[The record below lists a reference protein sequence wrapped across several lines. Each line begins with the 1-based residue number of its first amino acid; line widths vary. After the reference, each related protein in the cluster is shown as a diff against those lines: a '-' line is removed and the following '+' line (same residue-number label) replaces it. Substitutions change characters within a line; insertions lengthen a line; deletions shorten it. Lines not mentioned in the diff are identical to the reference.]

1 MTFNEFIQ
9 NIEEITTKYGFEK
22 YPVDPT
28 VNTHHYYIP
37 VGKTKVS
44 FYFYEVNN
52 ANFVLNGC
60 FRGLHEYTSIK
71 GTHVISSNYEDV
83 CCDKFEDLDLT
94 LFENWIK
101 SQMEVVARHNQYLK
115 DKAVKK
121 NLKKASKDFK

>member
-9 NIEEITTKYGFEK
+9 NIDEIALKYGFEK

-28 VNTHHYYIP
+28 VNTHHYYMP

-44 FYFYEVNN
+44 FYFYEVHN
-52 ANFVLNGC
+52 ANFGLNGN

-71 GTHVISSNYEDV
+71 GTHIISSNYEDV
-83 CCDKFEDLDLT
+83 CYDKFEDLDLK

-101 SQMEVVARHNQYLK
+101 SQLGIVARHNQYLK
-115 DKAVKK
+115 DKAEKR
-121 NLKKASKDFK
+121 NLKKASKDFE